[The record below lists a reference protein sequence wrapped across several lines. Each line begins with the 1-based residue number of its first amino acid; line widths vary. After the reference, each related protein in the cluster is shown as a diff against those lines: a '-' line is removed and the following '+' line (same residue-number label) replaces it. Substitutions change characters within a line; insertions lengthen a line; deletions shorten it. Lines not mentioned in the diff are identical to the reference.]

1 MKRINSVTILVI
13 NIFLLLVVL
22 NFYKNSVENIEESQK
37 YLLEIQ
43 NVYSNYSQS
52 KESLYKSKQVEKVL
66 RKIIKQLNMK
76 NVTIV
81 KTGKKL
87 LLKGENISLKKQDRL
102 FNKILNEKFI
112 ILKSSIEKGSI
123 MMEIGL

>member
-13 NIFLLLVVL
+13 NIFLLLIVL
-22 NFYKNSVENIEESQK
+22 NFYKNSVVNIEESQK

-43 NVYSNYSQS
+43 SVYSKYKQS
-52 KESLYKSKQVEKVL
+52 KESLYKSTQAEKIL

-81 KTGKKL
+81 KTSKKL
-87 LLKGENISLKKQDRL
+87 LLKGDNIPLKKQDRL

-112 ILKSSIEKGSI
+112 ILKSTIEKGSI